1 MDKYLEESLPSR
13 DIFIQELIQYTDTLS
28 KAATHTYF
36 TREGATHFLMTGY
49 LHEIPRGLCKPFE
62 YENRVKLLKKFC
74 EQVESA
80 HDIRLLKGSLE
91 KFPLNLNI
99 SITVNYGYLMFSG
112 QSTELSYILLK
123 EQNLLASFY
132 DFASSLEEYELLE
145 TKEETI
151 QFLQNLIQH
160 KKL

>member
-1 MDKYLEESLPSR
+1 M
-13 DIFIQELIQYTDTLS
+13 
-28 KAATHTYF
+28 
-36 TREGATHFLMTGY
+36 
-49 LHEIPRGLCKPFE
+49 
-62 YENRVKLLKKFC
+62 
-74 EQVESA
+74 
-80 HDIRLLKGSLE
+80 KGSLE

-132 DFASSLEEYELLE
+132 DFASSLEENELLE